1 MKGNF
6 LVLNTW
12 SSAGDY
18 YDVAGAWICYI
29 SVGCSTFM
37 LWSSRLHISHCCR
50 TFRVLLWS
58 TVYLLCC
65 FRAVWYDESSFPQSW
80 EIDPSEGPGRVRKR
94 LQRCQLVGVE
104 TKFLLDDEHHKV
116 GRAQSSPP
124 LQYIF
129 EDGQQSESASAALIY
144 RLHTNETIR
153 WVACYTNTVWLA
165 TNLLKVW

>member
-1 MKGNF
+1 MESNF
-6 LVLNTW
+6 LVLNMW

-18 YDVAGAWICYI
+18 YDVTEAWICYI
-29 SVGCSTFM
+29 SVGSSTFM
-37 LWSSRLHISHCCR
+37 LLSSRLHISHC
-50 TFRVLLWS
+50 
-58 TVYLLCC
+58 Y
-65 FRAVWYDESSFPQSW
+65 RAVWYDESSFPQSW
-80 EIDPSEGPGRVRKR
+80 EIDPTEGPGRVRKR

-124 LQYIF
+124 LQYLF

-153 WVACYTNTVWLA
+153 WVACYTNTCV
-165 TNLLKVW
+165 THH